1 MLAIRQAVQAE
12 KREMRSIFL
21 TKNNPINGKK
31 MNKRIR
37 RSTRVE
43 DGHIIHIAEV
53 QVKAPAHYF
62 GVWITAKVIEDP
74 CKQYVEARAE
84 EVLEYL
90 EDERYA

>member
-1 MLAIRQAVQAE
+1 
-12 KREMRSIFL
+12 
-21 TKNNPINGKK
+21 

-53 QVKAPAHYF
+53 QVKTPMHCF
-62 GVWITAKVIEDP
+62 GVWITAKTIEDT

-90 EDERYA
+90 EDERYAERITKRHQVTGEVSQRCSAGV

>member
-1 MLAIRQAVQAE
+1 
-12 KREMRSIFL
+12 
-21 TKNNPINGKK
+21 

-37 RSTRVE
+37 RSTRVA

-53 QVKAPAHYF
+53 QVKAPMNCF

-74 CKQYVEARAE
+74 NKQYVEARAE

-90 EDERYA
+90 EDERYAESIQKRHQVTGEISQRCSAGV

>member
-1 MLAIRQAVQAE
+1 
-12 KREMRSIFL
+12 
-21 TKNNPINGKK
+21 

-37 RSTRVE
+37 RSTRVA

-74 CKQYVEARAE
+74 NKQYVEARAE
-84 EVLEYL
+84 EVLSYL
-90 EDERYA
+90 DDERYADNITKRHQVTGEVSQRCSAGV

>member
-1 MLAIRQAVQAE
+1 
-12 KREMRSIFL
+12 
-21 TKNNPINGKK
+21 
-31 MNKRIR
+31 MNKRIK

-53 QVKAPAHYF
+53 QVKTDHFF
-62 GVWITAKVIEDP
+62 GIWITAKTIEDT

-90 EDERYA
+90 EDERYAESVTKRHQVTGEVSQRCCTGV

>member
-1 MLAIRQAVQAE
+1 MN
-12 KREMRSIFL
+12 
-21 TKNNPINGKK
+21 T

-53 QVKAPAHYF
+53 QVKAPMNFF

-90 EDERYA
+90 EDERYAKRVKERHQVTGKVSQRCCTGV

>member
-1 MLAIRQAVQAE
+1 
-12 KREMRSIFL
+12 
-21 TKNNPINGKK
+21 
-31 MNKRIR
+31 MNAMDKRIR
-37 RSTRVE
+37 RRTRVA

-74 CKQYVEARAE
+74 NKQYVEARAE

-90 EDERYA
+90 EDERYAECIKERHQVTGEVSQRCSAGV

>member
-1 MLAIRQAVQAE
+1 
-12 KREMRSIFL
+12 
-21 TKNNPINGKK
+21 

-37 RSTRVE
+37 RSARVE
-43 DGHIIHIAEV
+43 EGHIIHIAEV

-90 EDERYA
+90 EDEHYAQRVTKRHQVTGEVSQRCCTGV

>member
-1 MLAIRQAVQAE
+1 
-12 KREMRSIFL
+12 
-21 TKNNPINGKK
+21 

-53 QVKAPAHYF
+53 QVKTPAHYF
-62 GVWITAKVIEDP
+62 GVWITAKVTEDP
-74 CKQYVEARAE
+74 NKQYVEARAE

-90 EDERYA
+90 EDERYAESIQKRHQVTGKVSQRCCAGV

>member
-1 MLAIRQAVQAE
+1 
-12 KREMRSIFL
+12 
-21 TKNNPINGKK
+21 

-90 EDERYA
+90 EDERYAEHIQKRHQVTGEVSQRCSAGV